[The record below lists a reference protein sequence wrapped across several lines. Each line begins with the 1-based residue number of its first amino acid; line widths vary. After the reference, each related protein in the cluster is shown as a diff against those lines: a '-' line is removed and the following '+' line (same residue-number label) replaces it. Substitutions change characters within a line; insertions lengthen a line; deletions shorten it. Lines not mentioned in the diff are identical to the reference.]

1 MSGAIRFFIFEC
13 INNFNHFLHRY
24 KKVASIETIELS
36 ETEIDDII
44 KAYKAAELCPA
55 NELPGMHLNSK
66 VNLFYKF

>member
-1 MSGAIRFFIFEC
+1 MSGAMRIIIFDCTNDFIH
-13 INNFNHFLHRY
+13 ILHRY

-44 KAYKAAELCPA
+44 KAYKAAEQCPA